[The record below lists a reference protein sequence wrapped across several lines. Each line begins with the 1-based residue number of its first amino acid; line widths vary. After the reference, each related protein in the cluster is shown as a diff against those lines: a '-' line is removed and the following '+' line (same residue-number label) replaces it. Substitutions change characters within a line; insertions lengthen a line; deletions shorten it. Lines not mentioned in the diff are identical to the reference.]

1 MPGPVVGPASL
12 SYLLKA
18 SSRSSQSQQ
27 HVHWQMS
34 HSQQHRGSSGSGGF
48 NFSHCITPCWRVY
61 RPSVQRQVPAV
72 NTLCVFHEGSCPAS
86 AHKYTSYAKTFFFV
100 LVFVVFFLI
109 SVHFNKND
117 KKFNYYIHYF
127 IYIFL
132 IILIFLSSTLNLIS
146 L

>member
-1 MPGPVVGPASL
+1 MPGPVVSPAIL
-12 SYLLKA
+12 WYLLKA

-34 HSQQHRGSSGSGGF
+34 HSQQQRGSSGSGGF

-72 NTLCVFHEGSCPAS
+72 KGKISHCVFHEGSCPAS
-86 AHKYTSYAKTFFFV
+86 AHKYTSYAKSLFCLFF
-100 LVFVVFFLI
+100 VFFLI

-117 KKFNYYIHYF
+117 KKCNYYIHYV
-127 IYIFL
+127 IYVF
-132 IILIFLSSTLNLIS
+132 SSS
-146 L
+146 